1 MVMGWE
7 DKLYLDAKLILK
19 DLNILWL
26 LEIIKDN
33 I

>member
-1 MVMGWE
+1 MMGWE

>member
-1 MVMGWE
+1 MMGWE
-7 DKLYLDAKLILK
+7 DKLYLDAQLILK